1 MSVVESS
8 LDGGV
13 LTVTLADEANRNA
26 LSGRLVT
33 ELTEALDRADADPE
47 VRVVVLT
54 NRGSVFCAG
63 ADLRERSSRPSL
75 GSDRPEE
82 SGPSA
87 TPPNRSEGP
96 SLSPSSADRQEA
108 PSRSATS
115 PDRLPGSQSQRSF
128 TSPVAD
134 LLGRFRRSPKP
145 YVGRIAGHCVA
156 GGMGLAAAMDISIA
170 PHEAKFGF
178 TEVRL
183 GLAPAMISALCLPK
197 MSPADAA
204 SAFLRGNRFP
214 AAEAARMGLITA
226 AVESHRLDAAVGAAV
241 ADLLAGSPQGLAA
254 SKRLLERV
262 PALGFDEA
270 LEWASSLSA
279 ELFASEE
286 AAEGMAAFLEKRP
299 PRWAPQ

>member
-1 MSVVESS
+1 MSVVESN

-13 LTVTLADEANRNA
+13 LTVALADEANRNA
-26 LSGRLVT
+26 LSGRLVA
-33 ELTEALDRADADPE
+33 ELTQALDRADDDPE

-63 ADLRERSSRPSL
+63 ADLRERSGRPP
-75 GSDRPEE
+75 SD
-82 SGPSA
+82 
-87 TPPNRSEGP
+87 
-96 SLSPSSADRQEA
+96 SSRQEA
-108 PSRSATS
+108 PSRSTAPTG
-115 PDRLPGSQSQRSF
+115 RQSQRSF
-128 TSPVAD
+128 TSPVVD
-134 LLGRFRRSPKP
+134 LFGRFRRSPKP

-183 GLAPAMISALCLPK
+183 GLAPAMISVLCLPK

-226 AVESHRLDAAVGAAV
+226 AVESHRLDEAVDAAV
-241 ADLLAGSPQGLAA
+241 ADLLAGSPQALAA

-270 LEWASSLSA
+270 LEWAGSLSA

-286 AAEGMAAFLEKRP
+286 AAEGMAAYLEKRP